1 MPFERNLNSSNISI
15 DHEHVKLR
23 HRPKS
28 DKGNEQVKRSE
39 FHEFFGDN
47 APIIL
52 PVIHV
57 INHDQTAS
65 NIDKL
70 IDADISGCFLIN
82 HDFDVDRFLPIIRSI
97 RTRYPNFWIGLN
109 FLAVTGLEAFPV
121 LATLSKQ
128 GCRIDAYWADD
139 ARIDER
145 KEHQT
150 EANEIQNIRQKTGW
164 NGLYFGGTAF
174 KKQREVHP
182 TDFKKSAQ
190 IAGRF
195 MDVVTTSGIA
205 TGNAAE
211 ISKISTFRSALPDTP
226 IALASG
232 ITPENALN
240 YAMVDCFMVAT
251 EINIADDFYNIDPT
265 RLKSLILKCRKMGN
279 PK

>member
-1 MPFERNLNSSNISI
+1 MN
-15 DHEHVKLR
+15 
-23 HRPKS
+23 
-28 DKGNEQVKRSE
+28 RSE
-39 FHEFFGDN
+39 FHDFFGDS

-65 NIDKL
+65 NIDIL
-70 IDADISGCFLIN
+70 IDAGVSGCFLIN
-82 HDFDVDRFLPIIRSI
+82 HDFDVDRFLPNIRSI
-97 RTRYPNFWIGLN
+97 RTRYPDFWIGLN
-109 FLAVTGLEAFPV
+109 FLAVTGRDAFLV
-121 LATLSKQ
+121 LATLAKQ

-145 KEHQT
+145 EDQQI
-150 EANEIQNIRQKTGW
+150 EANEIQNIRQQTGW

-174 KKQREVHP
+174 KKQREVNP
-182 TDFKKSAQ
+182 ADYGKSAQ
-190 IAGRF
+190 IAGDF

-211 ISKISTFRSALPDTP
+211 ISKLATFRSALPDTP

-232 ITPENALN
+232 ITPANATD

-251 EINIADDFYNIDPT
+251 GINITDDFYNIEPA
-265 RLKSLILKCRKMGN
+265 RLQSLISKCRNMGN
-279 PK
+279 PQ

>member
-1 MPFERNLNSSNISI
+1 M
-15 DHEHVKLR
+15 
-23 HRPKS
+23 
-28 DKGNEQVKRSE
+28 KRSE
-39 FHEFFGDN
+39 FHDFFGDN

-57 INHDQTAS
+57 IDHDQTAS
-65 NIDKL
+65 NIDIL
-70 IDADISGCFLIN
+70 IDTGISGCFLIN

-97 RTRYPNFWIGLN
+97 RTRYPDFWIGLN
-109 FLAVTGLEAFPV
+109 FLAVTGRDAFPV
-121 LATLSKQ
+121 LATLAKQ

-145 KEHQT
+145 EDQQI
-150 EANEIQNIRQKTGW
+150 EANKIQNIRQQTGW

-174 KKQREVHP
+174 KKQREVNP
-182 TDFKKSAQ
+182 ADYAKSAQ
-190 IAGRF
+190 IAGGF

-211 ISKISTFRSALPDTP
+211 ISKITTFRSALPNKP

-232 ITPENALN
+232 ITPENAAD

-251 EINIADDFYNIDPT
+251 GINITDDFYNIDPAK
-265 RLKSLILKCRKMGN
+265 LGLLISECHKMGDTL
-279 PK
+279 

>member
-1 MPFERNLNSSNISI
+1 VN
-15 DHEHVKLR
+15 
-23 HRPKS
+23 
-28 DKGNEQVKRSE
+28 RSE
-39 FHEFFGDN
+39 FHDFFGDN

-57 INHDQTAS
+57 IDHDQTAS
-65 NIDKL
+65 NIDIL
-70 IDADISGCFLIN
+70 IDAGVSGCFLIN

-97 RTRYPNFWIGLN
+97 RTRYPDFWIGLN
-109 FLAVTGLEAFPV
+109 FLAVTGPDAFPV
-121 LATLSKQ
+121 LDTLAKQ

-145 KEHQT
+145 EDQQI
-150 EANEIQNIRQKTGW
+150 EANKIQNIRQQTGW

-174 KKQREVHP
+174 KKQREVNP
-182 TDFKKSAQ
+182 ADYRKSAQ
-190 IAGRF
+190 IAGDF

-211 ISKISTFRSALPDTP
+211 ISKIATFRSALPDTP

-232 ITPENALN
+232 ITPANATD

-251 EINIADDFYNIDPT
+251 GINITDDFYNIEPA
-265 RLKSLILKCRKMGN
+265 RLQSLILKCRNMGN
-279 PK
+279 PQ